1 MAQCN
6 PARDVGAGK
15 AAGQWALAAATEG
28 GKKGCAGGGWAEGR
42 KGKRALGALW
52 AQIELFSFSFFLFL
66 FIFLFILDSKF

>member
-52 AQIELFSFSFFLFL
+52 AQIEFFSFSFFSFPVY
-66 FIFLFILDSKF
+66 FSFHFRF